1 MENTYRYLPNTN
13 ISPSAASGK
22 DNRMFWTI
30 GSGYPLYFMIER
42 KVSMEILTHIIF
54 VLNLLK
60 SLINHFF

>member
-1 MENTYRYLPNTN
+1 MENTYRYLPNTS
-13 ISPSAASGK
+13 ISPAAASGK

-30 GSGYPLYFMIER
+30 GSGYPLYPIIER

>member
-1 MENTYRYLPNTN
+1 MENTYRYLPNTS

-30 GSGYPLYFMIER
+30 GSDYPLYFMIER